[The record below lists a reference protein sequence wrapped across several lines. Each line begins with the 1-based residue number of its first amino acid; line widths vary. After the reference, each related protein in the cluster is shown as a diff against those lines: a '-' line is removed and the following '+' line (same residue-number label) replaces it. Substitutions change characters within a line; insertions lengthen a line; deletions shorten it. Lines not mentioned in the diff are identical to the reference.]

1 MVDGGS
7 TPVRFPL
14 AHIGRRGVQITHGDL
29 RAAADAGIITPEQ
42 TDALSHFLE
51 ARSADAGGPRFGL
64 VPVLWY
70 GGALIIIGSM
80 GLFSTIGFASFGSE
94 FLLATALVYAAAF
107 AGVGATLWR
116 RPAPFDVLGGLLVA
130 VAVTMAPL
138 ATFAVQDL
146 LGWWGTEPPGA
157 YRGFYIWV
165 KQSWVPM
172 DLATIVAGVAA
183 LSVVRFPF
191 LVMPVAVALW
201 FLSLDLA
208 HWVTGGAYGE
218 WEHFRQ
224 VTLAFGL
231 GVLAVAWVVDVR
243 AKKDFAFWL
252 HLFGLMSFWGGLSSL
267 DSGSE
272 VGRALYAVIN
282 VGLIALSVFL
292 NRRAYAVFGVLGVA
306 FYLGHLA
313 ETVFRDSLLFPFAL
327 SLIGVAII
335 AVGIAMVRRAAALQA
350 WMQAHL
356 PTGVLAL
363 RPAHARIDGGAL

>member
-1 MVDGGS
+1 M
-7 TPVRFPL
+7 
-14 AHIGRRGVQITHGDL
+14 QITDSDL
-29 RAAADAGIITPEQ
+29 RAAADAGIITSEQ
-42 TDALSHFLE
+42 TDALSDFLK
-51 ARSADAGGPRFGL
+51 ARSAATGGPRFGL

-70 GGALIIIGSM
+70 GGALVIIGAM
-80 GLFSTIGFASFGSE
+80 GMFSTIGFSRFGSG

-116 RPAPFDVLGGLLVA
+116 WPAPFDVLGGLLVA

-146 LGWWGTEPPGA
+146 MDWWGMEPHGA
-157 YRGFYIWV
+157 YRGFYVWV
-165 KQSWVPM
+165 KHDWVPM
-172 DLATIVAGVAA
+172 DLATIAAGA
-183 LSVVRFPF
+183 LALWWVRFPF
-191 LVMPVAVALW
+191 LVMPLAAALW
-201 FLSLDLA
+201 FLSLDFA
-208 HWVTGGAYGE
+208 HWMVGGRGGE
-218 WEHFRQ
+218 WEYFRQ
-224 VTLAFGL
+224 VTLVFGL
-231 GVLAVAWVVDVR
+231 GVLALAWVVDVR

-272 VGRALYAVIN
+272 IGRALYAVIN

-306 FYLGHLA
+306 GYLGHLA

-335 AVGIAMVRRAAALQA
+335 AVGVAMVRRAGVWQA

-356 PTGVLAL
+356 PAGVLAL
-363 RPAHARIDGGAL
+363 RPAHARLAGGAL

>member
-1 MVDGGS
+1 MQVTQD
-7 TPVRFPL
+7 
-14 AHIGRRGVQITHGDL
+14 DL

-42 TDALSHFLE
+42 TDALQRFLE
-51 ARSADAGGPRFGL
+51 ARSTEAGGPRFGL
-64 VPVLWY
+64 VSVLWY
-70 GGALIIIGSM
+70 AGALVIIGAM
-80 GLFSTIGFASFGSE
+80 GLFSTIGFASFGSG
-94 FLLATALVYAAAF
+94 FLLATALVYAAGF
-107 AGVGATLWR
+107 AGVGAALWR
-116 RPAPFDVLGGLLVA
+116 RPAPFEILGGLLVA

-146 LGWWGTEPPGA
+146 LGWWEDKPPGA
-157 YRGFYIWV
+157 YRDFYIWV

-172 DLATIVAGVAA
+172 DLATIAAGIAA
-183 LSVVRFPF
+183 LCWVRFPF

-201 FLSLDLA
+201 FLSMDFA
-208 HWVTGGAYGE
+208 HWVTGGAHGE
-218 WEHFRQ
+218 WEYFRQ
-224 VTLAFGL
+224 VTLVFGL

-272 VGRALYAVIN
+272 IGRALYAVIN
-282 VGLIALSVFL
+282 AGLVALSVFL
-292 NRRAYAVFGVLGVA
+292 NRRAYAVFGALGVS

-335 AVGIAMVRRAAALQA
+335 ALGIVLVRRAEALQA

-356 PTGVLAL
+356 PAGVLAL
-363 RPAHARIDGGAL
+363 RPAHARIANGAL